1 MEDDFE
7 FTTTPEILKK
17 NFDEF
22 FKTVPIY
29 DIIMLSYNLHR
40 GERFNEVCG
49 RVFNA
54 QTASGYMIHKDFLD
68 KLIDVYKEAV
78 PKLIESH
85 GKDMSYVCDQ
95 SWKVLQKI
103 KMVFLHGKNGS
114 PKEIL

>member
-1 MEDDFE
+1 
-7 FTTTPEILKK
+7 
-17 NFDEF
+17 
-22 FKTVPIY
+22 
-29 DIIMLSYNLHR
+29 
-40 GERFNEVCG
+40 
-49 RVFNA
+49 
-54 QTASGYMIHKDFLD
+54 MIHKDFLD